1 MKLNCNVGD
10 MALVVRGPEQWLGKI
25 VTCQHYQGDMS
36 ILPVEHDK
44 HVWRIDTELP
54 YNYEAIGRTVLLQF
68 CPDEYLKPLKWS
80 DDTDEMLLIAGK
92 AGVEVEKV

>member
-1 MKLNCNVGD
+1 MKLNCEVNDV
-10 MALVVRGPEQWLGKI
+10 ALVIRGPEKWLGKI
-25 VTCQHYQGDMS
+25 VTCQHYHGDMQ
-36 ILPVEHDK
+36 ILPVEHNQHIWK
-44 HVWRIDTELP
+44 IDVELP
-54 YNYEAIGRTVLLQF
+54 YQYLHIGREVNLQF

>member
-25 VTCQHYQGDMS
+25 VTCQHYHGDMS
-36 ILPVEHDK
+36 ILPVQHNQHMWK
-44 HVWRIDTELP
+44 IDVELP
-54 YNYEAIGRTVLLQF
+54 YNYAHIGRTVMLQF

-92 AGVEVEKV
+92 AGVEAEKV